1 MRREEYLTSSP
12 EETKKIAE
20 KLALTLHGGELIVAY
35 GDLGC
40 GKTAFCQGIGKA
52 LGVKRVINSPTF
64 NLIKVYRGEKLS
76 LYHVDCYR
84 LENSPEEQKE
94 IGLEEVVSDPNIITY
109 VEWPDYGPKFL
120 REQQGVIRLTI
131 TYLGQENRKI
141 VIEDERF

>member
-1 MRREEYLTSSP
+1 MAVLEYKADSA
-12 EETKKIAE
+12 EETKEIAR
-20 KLALTLHGGELIVAY
+20 KMADQLKAGDVLLLD
-35 GDLGC
+35 GDLGA
-40 GKTAFCQGIGKA
+40 GKTTFTKGLA
-52 LGVKRVINSPTF
+52 LGLGIHRNVKSPTF

-120 REQQGVIRLTI
+120 LEQQGVIRLTI